1 MTSVVDSMSEL
12 SRTAQSGS
20 LGLGSAAQNV
30 VLAVSFTALPF
41 FGSSAGQ
48 IQVPTT
54 RDLMSSSWA
63 QSGSAGA
70 YLIHVPVVVEEA
82 AAASVA
88 SPAELLVETR
98 EASGLTW
105 DQLARY
111 FGVSRRAVHLWVAGG
126 RLSAANEELL
136 AHLVRAVDAVRGLE
150 PAVRRQAL
158 LRPDGGLNI
167 IDTERARRSSRD
179 SDINRSPEIG
189 VAADRA

>member
-1 MTSVVDSMSEL
+1 MNSVVDSMSEL
-12 SRTAQSGS
+12 SSPQGP
-20 LGLGSAAQNV
+20 LGLGSVAQNV

-48 IQVPTT
+48 IQAPTT
-54 RDLMSSSWA
+54 RELMSSSWA
-63 QSGSAGA
+63 QSGSTGA
-70 YLIHVPVVVEEA
+70 VLIHVPVGVEEA
-82 AAASVA
+82 AGPAVA

-98 EASGLTW
+98 DASGLTW

-111 FGVSRRAVHLWVAGG
+111 FGVSRRAVHLWAAGG
-126 RLSAANEELL
+126 RMSAANEELL

-150 PAVRRQAL
+150 PAARRQAL
-158 LRPDGGLNI
+158 LRPDSGLNI

-189 VAADRA
+189 AAADGV

>member
-1 MTSVVDSMSEL
+1 MSSVVDSMSEL
-12 SRTAQSGS
+12 SSAQSPI
-20 LGLGSAAQNV
+20 GLGSVAQNV

-48 IQVPTT
+48 IQVPAL

-70 YLIHVPVVVEEA
+70 FLIHVPVVVEEA
-82 AAASVA
+82 AAAAVA

-111 FGVSRRAVHLWVAGG
+111 FGVSRRAVHLWAAGG
-126 RLSAANEELL
+126 RMSAANEELL

-150 PAVRRQAL
+150 PAARRQAL
-158 LRPDGGLNI
+158 LRPESGLNI

-189 VAADRA
+189 VAADGV

>member
-1 MTSVVDSMSEL
+1 MNSVVDSMSEL
-12 SRTAQSGS
+12 SSPHGP
-20 LGLGSAAQNV
+20 LGLGSVAQNV

-48 IQVPTT
+48 IQVPTI

-63 QSGSAGA
+63 QSGSTAA
-70 YLIHVPVVVEEA
+70 FLIHVPVVVEEA
-82 AAASVA
+82 AAAAVA
-88 SPAELLVETR
+88 SPAELLAETR

-111 FGVSRRAVHLWVAGG
+111 FGVSRRAVHLWAAGG
-126 RLSAANEELL
+126 RMSAANEELL

-150 PAVRRQAL
+150 PAARRQAL
-158 LRPDGGLNI
+158 LRSESGLNI

-189 VAADRA
+189 VAADGA

>member
-1 MTSVVDSMSEL
+1 V
-12 SRTAQSGS
+12 
-20 LGLGSAAQNV
+20 AQNV

-48 IQVPTT
+48 IQMPTI

-63 QSGSAGA
+63 QSGSTGA
-70 YLIHVPVVVEEA
+70 FLIHVPVVVEEA
-82 AAASVA
+82 AAAAVA

-111 FGVSRRAVHLWVAGG
+111 FGVSRRAVHLWAAGG
-126 RLSAANEELL
+126 RMSAANEELL
-136 AHLVRAVDAVRGLE
+136 AHLVRAVDAVRGLD
-150 PAVRRQAL
+150 PAARRQAL
-158 LRPDGGLNI
+158 LRPESGLNI

-189 VAADRA
+189 VAADGV

>member
-1 MTSVVDSMSEL
+1 MTSVVDSMSEV
-12 SRTAQSGS
+12 SQASPHGP
-20 LGLGSAAQNV
+20 LGLGSVAQNV

-48 IQVPTT
+48 IQMPTT

-70 YLIHVPVVVEEA
+70 FLIHVPVVVEEVATA
-82 AAASVA
+82 AA

-111 FGVSRRAVHLWVAGG
+111 FGVSRRSVHLWAAGG
-126 RLSAANEELL
+126 RMSAANEELL
-136 AHLVRAVDAVRGLE
+136 AHLVRAVDAVRDLE
-150 PAVRRQAL
+150 PAARRQAL
-158 LRPDGGLNI
+158 LRPESGLNI
-167 IDTERARRSSRD
+167 IDTERSRRSSRD

>member
-1 MTSVVDSMSEL
+1 MTSAIDSMSEL
-12 SRTAQSGS
+12 SQMSQHGP
-20 LGLGSAAQNV
+20 LGLGSVAQNV

-48 IQVPTT
+48 IQVPTI

-63 QSGSAGA
+63 QSGSAGT
-70 YLIHVPVVVEEA
+70 YLIHVPVVAEE

-88 SPAELLVETR
+88 CPVELLVETR
-98 EASGLTW
+98 ETSGLTW

-111 FGVSRRAVHLWVAGG
+111 FGVSRRAVHLWAAGG
-126 RLSAANEELL
+126 RMSAANEELL

-150 PAVRRQAL
+150 PATRRQAL
-158 LRPDGGLNI
+158 LRPESGLNI

-189 VAADRA
+189 VADDKA